1 VARPEGRRAWLG
13 PRAARHA
20 HHGVGHPER
29 MGGAGLLDDHDP
41 PRPSDASWDEFQRFR
56 DRFRDEYEDDAGGE
70 S

>member
-1 VARPEGRRAWLG
+1 MELVTRNGW
-13 PRAARHA
+13 AA
-20 HHGVGHPER
+20 
-29 MGGAGLLDDHDP
+29 LDCSTTTFIDP